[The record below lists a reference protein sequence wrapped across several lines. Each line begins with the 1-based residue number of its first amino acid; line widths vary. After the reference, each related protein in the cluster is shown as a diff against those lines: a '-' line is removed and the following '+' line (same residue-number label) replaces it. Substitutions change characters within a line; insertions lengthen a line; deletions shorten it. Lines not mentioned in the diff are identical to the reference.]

1 MSKKI
6 KAMIA
11 VMLAVVTA
19 LSFCACSQSSKGTQ
33 ETGGTSESSVS
44 AGGDPEP
51 AVGADTGSALPAFD
65 KTIGITERHLTDTFS
80 VSITATELTY
90 TNSAVKLGLRIENTS
105 DSDREV
111 YSGTAGYCVNSVN
124 GYMIHGAYMRC
135 AVASGETAEDEI
147 SIPYNELYAQGIS
160 RIADIE
166 VGFDIEDDDYHH
178 EYTGPISVKTEA
190 ADNYDY
196 SEDTYLKTIKG
207 GSLKSAYGITIKSL
221 SEEQLYSQ
229 NGITLLSQAVSADKD
244 GKESL
249 MLEFQSKADQGLYI
263 KLSGLSINGVS
274 VYTSTIASN
283 YISPDKRGITSVG
296 LSKYLEKNEELSN
309 QTIRSVSFDIELTN
323 EDYLSVTDKQQV
335 SIDL

>member
-19 LSFCACSQSSKGTQ
+19 LSFCACSQSSKGGQ
-33 ETGGTSESSVS
+33 ETSESSV
-44 AGGDPEP
+44 GDSGDT
-51 AVGADTGSALPAFD
+51 VSSIGADTGNTLPDFD
-65 KTIGITERHLTDTFS
+65 KSIGITEHHLMDTFG

-90 TNSAVKLGLRIENTS
+90 TNSSVKLGLRFENTS
-105 DSDREV
+105 DSNREV

-274 VYTSTIASN
+274 VYTSTIASD
-283 YISPDKRGITSVG
+283 YISPDKRGITYVG